1 MKLIFLHKSF
11 SVMLSIL
18 VLCSTMSI
26 TVEKHFCGGTLV
38 DVALFSEA
46 KGCGMEMTSE
56 SQMKKPCCKDEV
68 EVIQGQDELKVTSF
82 KELDL
87 EKQQILLAYVYTYAS
102 LFVSLPKEII
112 PHRDYVP
119 PNLVTD
125 IHVLDQV
132 FLI

>member
-26 TVEKHFCGGTLV
+26 TVEKHFCGDTLV

-56 SQMKKPCCKDEV
+56 SQMKKPCCKNEV
-68 EVIQGQDELKVTSF
+68 EVIQGQDELKVTPF
-82 KELDL
+82 QGLDL
-87 EKQQILLAYVYTYAS
+87 EQQ
-102 LFVSLPKEII
+102 LFVFSFTYSYLERFENRQDNSTFIE
-112 PHRDYVP
+112 YP
-119 PNLVTD
+119 PP
-125 IHVLDQV
+125 
-132 FLI
+132 LIVRQLYKVDEAYLI